1 MTKIFIKL
9 NNYLII
15 LFFYSLFFL
24 IGDLLFSNFIY
35 KKDVNIKYNCFAYK
49 NYIFNEDSYHDY
61 YFQKNCIATE
71 KQRTVVPYKVF
82 TDRDGYRFS
91 GKKRLIKENNIV
103 FLGDSHTYGMGVK
116 FEDSFS
122 GIIEKNTKDYDV
134 YNLGVPGYGIQ
145 KHYYNLNEFLKKK
158 NVSKIIITL
167 DMTDIYDAAH
177 RWRLITNTKT
187 PVLKSKHTNK
197 KISDWK
203 AMQNSNFKGSR
214 IIVFHVRN
222 FLRFIKLKTKYKN
235 IKTTDLELK
244 TEIANYTYVDLDKR
258 SPTNYLSKMDFQKG
272 VSTINLHFKKISDL
286 AKKNDAKLYL
296 MIFPWPET
304 LVYGQEKFNWEKF
317 NMNLCKKNTCHSII
331 NLFND
336 FKIIKNENKNWKN
349 LIYIEQD
356 IHFNK
361 FGNNLVANK
370 IIKEINN

>member
-1 MTKIFIKL
+1 M
-9 NNYLII
+9 
-15 LFFYSLFFL
+15 

-35 KKDVNIKYNCFAYK
+35 KKDVNIKYNCFEYK
-49 NYIFNEDSYHDY
+49 NYIFKEDSYHDY

-91 GKKRLIKENNIV
+91 GKKRLTKEKNLV

-122 GIIEKNTKDYDV
+122 GIVEKNTKDYNV

-145 KHYYNLNEFLKKK
+145 KHYYNLNEFIKKN
-158 NVSKIIITL
+158 NVSKIILSL

-177 RWRLITNTKT
+177 RWRLITNTRA

-203 AMQNSNFKGSR
+203 ALQNSNFKGSR
-214 IIVFHVRN
+214 ILVFEVRN
-222 FLRFIKLKTKYKN
+222 FLRFLKLKTKYAS
-235 IKTTDLELK
+235 ISYTDVELK

-258 SPTNYLSKMDFQKG
+258 SSTNYLSKADFQKG
-272 VSTINLHFKKISDL
+272 MSTISLYFKKISEL
-286 AKKNDAKLYL
+286 AKKNDAELYL
-296 MIFPWPET
+296 VIFPWPET
-304 LVYGQEKFNWEKF
+304 LVYGQKKFNWENF
-317 NMNLCKKNTCHSII
+317 NMNLCKKNICSNVI
-331 NLFND
+331 NLFDD
-336 FKIIKNENKNWKN
+336 FKKIRIENKNWKN
-349 LIYIEQD
+349 LIYIDED